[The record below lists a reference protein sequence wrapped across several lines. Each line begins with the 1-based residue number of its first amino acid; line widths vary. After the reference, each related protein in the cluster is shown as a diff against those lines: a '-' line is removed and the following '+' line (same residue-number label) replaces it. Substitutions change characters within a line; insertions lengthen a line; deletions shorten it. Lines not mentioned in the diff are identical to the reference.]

1 MNEEQLYYKE
11 KYFKYKLKY
20 QTLKKQH
27 IDGGGFSLSS
37 STAVKTPVNT
47 KTTITT
53 TAQVVAEKTTSDFTS
68 DVILSRLYEL
78 LDSGNKETET
88 LIHRVNGQRS
98 DAIDTNNYKIK
109 KLMGAEMDNPTTNI
123 TIYNLSNLDHI
134 EKMLHK
140 VLYLAKLIPSL
151 KNYIPDVEKLKKYLK
166 DKLKKEFF

>member
-37 STAVKTPVNT
+37 STAVKTPV
-47 KTTITT
+47 TTTT
-53 TAQVVAEKTTSDFTS
+53 TAPVVANKTKSTFTS

-88 LIHRVNGQRS
+88 LIYRVNGQRS
-98 DAIDTNNYKIK
+98 DANDSNNFKIK
-109 KLMGAEMDNPTTNI
+109 KLMTTEIGKPTAIDI
-123 TIYNLSNLDHI
+123 TKYDLSNIDHI
-134 EKMLHK
+134 DKMLYK
-140 VLYLAKLIPSL
+140 VLYIANSKS
-151 KNYIPDVEKLKKYLK
+151 YIHDLGQLKKYLIGE
-166 DKLKKEFF
+166 LKKKFFL